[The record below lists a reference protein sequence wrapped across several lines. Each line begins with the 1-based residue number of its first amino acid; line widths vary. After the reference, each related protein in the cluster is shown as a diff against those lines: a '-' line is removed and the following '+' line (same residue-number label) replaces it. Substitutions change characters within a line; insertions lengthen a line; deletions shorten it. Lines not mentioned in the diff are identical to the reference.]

1 MPKTVL
7 ITGAS
12 SGIGRATAEYFAA
25 RGWHVAATMRHPEQ
39 ETELGKRAGIKLYR
53 LDVTDSTTVTA
64 ALDQVLKDFQTLDVV
79 VNNAGYGAVGVFE
92 KATDADIRAQ
102 FDTNVFG
109 VMNVVREILP
119 LFRKQ
124 KNGIIITV
132 TSVGGLVTFPLYSVY
147 HATKW
152 ALEGFIESL
161 AFELRPFNIV
171 LKNVEPG
178 AIKTDFYGRSMKKF
192 SNTSIS
198 AYDGYEQAALAVMQ
212 KTGEHGPGPEVVAEA
227 IFRAATD
234 GSKRLRYPVGGNAP
248 LLVWLK
254 RMLPNNVFFAL
265 VRLVVEK
272 NTKYMV

>member
-25 RGWHVAATMRHPEQ
+25 RGWQVAATMRHPEQ
-39 ETELGKRAGIKLYR
+39 EAELAKRAGIKLYR

-64 ALDQVLKDFQTLDVV
+64 ALQDVLKDFQTLDVV

-92 KATDADIRAQ
+92 KATDTEIRAQ

-124 KNGIIITV
+124 KKGMIITV

-192 SNTSIS
+192 LGTAMSV
-198 AYDGYEQAALAVMQ
+198 YDAYEQAALGVMQ
-212 KTGEHGPGPEVVAEA
+212 KTGEHGPGPEVVAET
-227 IFRAATD
+227 IFKAATD
-234 GSKRLRYPVGGNAP
+234 GSNRLRYPVGGKAP
-248 LLVWLK
+248 LLAWLK
-254 RMLPNNVFFAL
+254 RVLPNTWFFAL
-265 VRLVVEK
+265 VRSVVEK
-272 NTKYMV
+272 NIP